1 MATTKTQMLTK
12 MKAALTAEELATT
25 MVFWYDKP
33 LKSGQKVQLGKDSLP
48 MPFDGTLVFVDLQ
61 PKANWSHPC
70 YYLLYDAKLTTCKR
84 IEAAF
89 PPFYGP
95 EAANYLLLLRYGK
108 TPDNERD
115 FNPF

>member
-33 LKSGQKVQLGKDSLP
+33 LKSGQKD
-48 MPFDGTLVFVDLQ
+48 
-61 PKANWSHPC
+61 PC